1 MKTVETSAI
10 VDPMAERRRCV
21 EGILVDVSAARSFFP
36 ARGSASQVLQKL
48 PKGTFQH

>member
-10 VDPMAERRRCV
+10 ADPMAERRCV
-21 EGILVDVSAARSFFP
+21 EGILADVSAARSFFP